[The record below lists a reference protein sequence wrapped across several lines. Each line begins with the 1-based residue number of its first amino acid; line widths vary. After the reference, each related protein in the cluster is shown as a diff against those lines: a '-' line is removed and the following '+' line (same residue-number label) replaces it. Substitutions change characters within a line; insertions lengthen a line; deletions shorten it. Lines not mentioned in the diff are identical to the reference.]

1 MHERRH
7 VALMAQLGEHC
18 NGNVEVVGSNPIK
31 SLKILSVH
39 FHSSPVA
46 TFAPIIST
54 VSAYIEQKIQ
64 HSLTDTLKT
73 T

>member
-1 MHERRH
+1 
-7 VALMAQLGEHC
+7 
-18 NGNVEVVGSNPIK
+18 
-31 SLKILSVH
+31 
-39 FHSSPVA
+39 VA

-73 T
+73 I